1 MNNKPIQLRIEEA
14 RKEVVSSINEIA
26 QKQDLDFYFLHSIIK
41 ELFVE
46 LNNNKEME
54 LVQLENEYNKKEVK
68 E

>member
-46 LNNNKEME
+46 LNNNKDME